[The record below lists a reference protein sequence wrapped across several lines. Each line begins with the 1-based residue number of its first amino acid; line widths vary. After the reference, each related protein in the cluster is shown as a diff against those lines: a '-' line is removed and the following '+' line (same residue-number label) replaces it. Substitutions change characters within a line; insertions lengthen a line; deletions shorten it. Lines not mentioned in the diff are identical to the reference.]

1 MKKDEIDGVAVYLKK
16 RGVVAFGQRAKR
28 VPRQLGRSDHE
39 TWVYQ
44 SVIVDPC
51 ISHST
56 CSTQDHREGKR
67 ELP

>member
-1 MKKDEIDGVAVYLKK
+1 MKKDEIDGVDVYRRK
-16 RGVVAFGQRAKR
+16 RGVVAFERRARR

-51 ISHST
+51 ISHSI
-56 CSTQDHREGKR
+56 CNTQAHREERMGS
-67 ELP
+67 P